1 MGDTSR
7 GVLAWITLHCSVLSP
22 GSQDDAIKKVKVRG
36 EEELYL
42 QEKRIPCHLL
52 QLPALTNKQ
61 LFQEPPCIAQKK
73 VINRYFRRAFSISCQ
88 PSLSWKTFSPFSI
101 NHHRC

>member
-36 EEELYL
+36 KEERYL
-42 QEKRIPCHLL
+42 QAKKNP
-52 QLPALTNKQ
+52 LP
-61 LFQEPPCIAQKK
+61 
-73 VINRYFRRAFSISCQ
+73 
-88 PSLSWKTFSPFSI
+88 PSPIVRLYK
-101 NHHRC
+101 

>member
-22 GSQDDAIKKVKVRG
+22 GSQDDAIKKVKVV

-42 QEKRIPCHLL
+42 QAKKNP
-52 QLPALTNKQ
+52 LPPSPIARLNK
-61 LFQEPPCIAQKK
+61 
-73 VINRYFRRAFSISCQ
+73 
-88 PSLSWKTFSPFSI
+88 
-101 NHHRC
+101 

>member
-22 GSQDDAIKKVKVRG
+22 GSQDDTIKKVKVAE

-42 QEKRIPCHLL
+42 QTKKNP
-52 QLPALTNKQ
+52 LP
-61 LFQEPPCIAQKK
+61 
-73 VINRYFRRAFSISCQ
+73 
-88 PSLSWKTFSPFSI
+88 PSPIVRLKE
-101 NHHRC
+101 

>member
-22 GSQDDAIKKVKVRG
+22 GSQDDAIKKVKVV

-42 QEKRIPCHLL
+42 EAKKNP
-52 QLPALTNKQ
+52 LPPSPIARLNK
-61 LFQEPPCIAQKK
+61 
-73 VINRYFRRAFSISCQ
+73 
-88 PSLSWKTFSPFSI
+88 
-101 NHHRC
+101 

>member
-22 GSQDDAIKKVKVRG
+22 GSQDDTIKKVKVGR

-42 QEKRIPCHLL
+42 QTKKNP
-52 QLPALTNKQ
+52 LPPPPNVRLNK
-61 LFQEPPCIAQKK
+61 
-73 VINRYFRRAFSISCQ
+73 
-88 PSLSWKTFSPFSI
+88 
-101 NHHRC
+101 

>member
-22 GSQDDAIKKVKVRG
+22 GSQDDAIKEVKVV

-42 QEKRIPCHLL
+42 QAKKNP
-52 QLPALTNKQ
+52 LPPSPIVRLNK
-61 LFQEPPCIAQKK
+61 
-73 VINRYFRRAFSISCQ
+73 
-88 PSLSWKTFSPFSI
+88 
-101 NHHRC
+101 

>member
-22 GSQDDAIKKVKVRG
+22 GSQDDAIKKVKVV

-42 QEKRIPCHLL
+42 QAKKNLL
-52 QLPALTNKQ
+52 PHFPIAPLNK
-61 LFQEPPCIAQKK
+61 
-73 VINRYFRRAFSISCQ
+73 
-88 PSLSWKTFSPFSI
+88 
-101 NHHRC
+101 